1 MWFGLFLCLGSGA
14 AAFLSGRAM
23 WLFEIV
29 REGRSP
35 SMVSCYV
42 ATFAVF
48 LSKGVL
54 SEPLASLL
62 REPGDA
68 GLANAFPWSPGYQER
83 LPGFVDIALDAV
95 LMTIAV
101 AGWVLESNRQALMR
115 LRDARTG
122 VHVPL
127 GRAVLM
133 SVLRWVPVVMATAV
147 AFSLHVA
154 LTGQNLVVAGTLL
167 ALGILSVDLAVRTGV
182 AGAMALYLNKRKRMI
197 DALKASLEGPPSGQS
212 RVAPAR
218 GVARAMWPR
227 WVLLVAAAGVA
238 GELAVRADVE
248 SQLIAGTGPVVF
260 MMVAGTVLEMFK
272 STVERRADRA
282 LDRRRN
288 P

>member
-1 MWFGLFLCLGSGA
+1 
-14 AAFLSGRAM
+14 M

-167 ALGILSVDLAVRTGV
+167 ALGIL
-182 AGAMALYLNKRKRMI
+182 NKRKRMI